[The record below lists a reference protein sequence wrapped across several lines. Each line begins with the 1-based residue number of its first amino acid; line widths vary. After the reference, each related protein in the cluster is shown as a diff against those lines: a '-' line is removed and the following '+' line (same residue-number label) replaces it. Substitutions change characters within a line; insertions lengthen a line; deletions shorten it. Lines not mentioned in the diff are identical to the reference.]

1 MKIDRPLWVA
11 GALLSPQQ
19 FQQQARWEAWTNE
32 CIAHLS
38 QVHPWG
44 VQAVAFDLEALR
56 LNRVKATQLR
66 VRLPDGTLIDSNQVD
81 PLPPALDL
89 AQLPSE
95 PGQQVVLL
103 LALPLL
109 QANGGNC
116 LIGESRPSRP
126 VRYRQ
131 EWRDVADL
139 HGEDSQSM
147 AVMQHVLTLRLDSD
161 DNAEYLTCPI
171 ARLVRDG
178 QGGWSLDDAFVPPLL
193 DFAAHPG
200 LLAQLDNL
208 LTQLSAKRTRLMG
221 MRRESNQRMA
231 DFAVADV
238 SLFWLLNALNSYQ
251 PVLSELVAHPAR
263 HPELVYLELSKLAG
277 SLLTFSLEH
286 DIGAI
291 PTAYALARTHLHGL
305 AGLEEGLALIR
316 AQLQTDWPR
325 FWPPALP
332 ARLEILAWLF
342 SHLQPRLRRID
353 GTQADLSSLKRIQ
366 GDLQALD
373 AVLEREVALPLHP
386 LQALQAQ
393 LERLVVRL
401 DRERDRLEAPAVPA
415 TPDVEISE
423 RQPDVPAAY
432 QRLVYVVQAPAPS
445 EPVAVAP
452 RWARPV
458 KVGGLLALAGLLVAL
473 HWYLG

>member
-139 HGEDSQSM
+139 HGEDSQSI
-147 AVMQHVLTLRLDSD
+147 AVMQHVLTLRLNSD

-291 PTAYALARTHLHGL
+291 PAYRHEQPEAVFPPLFRLISTLLEASLPSRVIALELQSLSANRWQVALHDARLCDKDGVDFYL
-305 AGLEEGLALIR
+305 SVRSG
-316 AQLQTDWPR
+316 
-325 FWPPALP
+325 LP
-332 ARLEILAWLF
+332 AAQVQNQF
-342 SHLQPRLRRID
+342 PRLCKVGAPD
-353 GTQADLSSLKRIQ
+353 DVDQLVNA
-366 GDLQALD
+366 ALD
-373 AVLEREVALPLHP
+373 GVPLLPL
-386 LQALQAQ
+386 AQ
-393 LERLVVRL
+393 
-401 DRERDRLEAPAVPA
+401 
-415 TPDVEISE
+415 
-423 RQPDVPAAY
+423 VPAAIPV
-432 QRLVYVVQAPAPS
+432 RLGNQYFALDLNHARADAMLAAGACALYVPGTLADVQLDLF
-445 EPVAVAP
+445 AVL
-452 RWARPV
+452 RT
-458 KVGGLLALAGLLVAL
+458 
-473 HWYLG
+473 